1 MALSRRS
8 LNTSAAVGRHRANR
22 ARVVA
27 GDALELDDVCA
38 HRAQVHRDHGTGQE
52 VAQVQHLEA
61 AQGPRHLARR
71 ARPRAPS
78 WRNPVIREENTDC
91 YLRAERLYQRYANGT
106 RGAVFFF
113 TAKTPELGRYVQT
126 VDRVARAP
134 RYGR

>member
-52 VAQVQHLEA
+52 VAQVKHLEA
-61 AQGPRHLARR
+61 AQGPRHVHDAR
-71 ARPRAPS
+71 
-78 WRNPVIREENTDC
+78 TT
-91 YLRAERLYQRYANGT
+91 RAELAQSRNWGYK
-106 RGAVFFF
+106 RGLL
-113 TAKTPELGRYVQT
+113 KIC
-126 VDRVARAP
+126 
-134 RYGR
+134 